1 MLRIWGVG
9 LCGVL
14 VCSVVLSAGCGGEK
28 RASREGRAAVTAED
42 LLAYNVQKAEQQAA
56 LLDSL
61 APDSLGYRDEGGL
74 RIKWGFGPQAPVHPD
89 GTVVTWAGEIRL
101 ANGETRLAFTP
112 ENPLRIA
119 IGFSDWPEAFHEIAS
134 KSSQGDS
141 IDCWFPAARAWG
153 LTGRPPA
160 IPQDAVIH
168 LEVFVL
174 DVQFAAAA

>member
-1 MLRIWGVG
+1 MVG
-9 LCGVL
+9 LGGLL
-14 VCSVVLSAGCGGEK
+14 VCSCLLSAGCGGRK
-28 RASREGRAAVTAED
+28 RDSGVRKDGAAVTAED
-42 LLAYNVQKAEQQAA
+42 LLAFNVQKAEQQAA

-61 APDSLGYRDEGGL
+61 APDSLGYTDDGGL
-74 RIKWGFGPQAPVHPD
+74 RIKWGRGPQISMHPE
-89 GTVVTWAGEIRL
+89 GTVVTWTGEIRL

-119 IGFSDWPEAFHEIAS
+119 IGFSDWPEGFHMIAS
-134 KSSQGDS
+134 KCSKGDS
-141 IDCWFPAARAWG
+141 IDCWLPAARAWG

-168 LEVFVL
+168 LEVLVL